1 MKIAIL
7 GTGMVGETLASKL
20 VELGHDVRMGSRTAN
35 HEKAVAWTKK
45 AGARASQ
52 GTFADAAAFAELVFN
67 CTSGMAS
74 LEALKQAGA
83 QNLKGKVLVDVANP
97 LDFSKGLPPTLSV
110 CNTDSLGEQIQR
122 AFPDVKVVKSLN
134 TVTASVMV
142 NPGKLPAP
150 TDVFVA
156 GNDVGAKKQVTQILT
171 EGFGWERVIDL
182 GDITAARSTEGH
194 MFMWLRLYGTF
205 GNADFNVRIVRA

>member
-52 GTFADAAAFAELVFN
+52 GTFADAAGFAELVFN

-97 LDFSKGLPPTLSV
+97 LDFSKGLPPTLAVS
-110 CNTDSLGEQIQR
+110 NTDSLGEQIQR

-134 TVTASVMV
+134 TVNASVMV

-150 TDVFVA
+150 TDIFIA
-156 GNDVGAKKQVTQILT
+156 GNDAGAKKQVTQILT

-182 GDITAARSTEGH
+182 GDITGARSTEGH
-194 MFMWLRLYGTF
+194 MLMWLRLYGTF
-205 GNADFNVRIVRA
+205 GHVNFNVRIVRA

>member
-7 GTGMVGETLASKL
+7 GTGIVGETLGSKL
-20 VELGHDVRMGSRTAN
+20 VEVGHEVRMGSRTAN

-67 CTSGMAS
+67 CTSGTAS
-74 LEALKQAGA
+74 LEALKLAGEK
-83 QNLKGKVLVDVANP
+83 NLNGKVLVDVANP
-97 LDFSKGLPPTLSV
+97 LDFSKGFPPTLSV
-110 CNTDSLGEQIQR
+110 CNTDSLGEQLQR

-142 NPGKLPAP
+142 NPAKLPAP
-150 TDVFVA
+150 TDIFVA
-156 GNDVGAKKQVTQILT
+156 GNDAGAKKQVTQLLT
-171 EGFGWERVIDL
+171 EGFGWKRVVDL
-182 GDITAARSTEGH
+182 GDITASRATEGH
-194 MFMWLRLYGTF
+194 MFMWLRLYGAF
-205 GNADFNVRIVRA
+205 GNADFNVQIVRA